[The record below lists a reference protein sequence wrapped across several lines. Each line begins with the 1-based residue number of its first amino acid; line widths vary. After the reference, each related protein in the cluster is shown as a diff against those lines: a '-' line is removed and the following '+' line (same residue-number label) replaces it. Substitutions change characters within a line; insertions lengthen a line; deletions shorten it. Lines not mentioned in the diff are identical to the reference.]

1 MLFGLVFNGSVILF
15 VLGVFLVGEEVFFLV
30 LVIFVLVFVF
40 EVVFRG
46 EFSLLGFL
54 VIFFGDFKDVVLDFF
69 CS

>member
-1 MLFGLVFNGSVILF
+1 MLFGLVFNGSVILL

-30 LVIFVLVFVF
+30 LVFFVLVFVF

>member
-30 LVIFVLVFVF
+30 LVFFVLVFVF
-40 EVVFRG
+40 EAVFRG